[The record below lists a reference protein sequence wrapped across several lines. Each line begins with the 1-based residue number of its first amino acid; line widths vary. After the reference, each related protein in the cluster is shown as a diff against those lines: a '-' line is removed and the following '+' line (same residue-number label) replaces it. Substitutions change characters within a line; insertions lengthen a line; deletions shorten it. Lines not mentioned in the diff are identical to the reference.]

1 MERRRFLRAA
11 ATAAGVAAGDVS
23 KSAVTDQQNRLLE
36 YADRDDSDR
45 WSYNTDRNAAHV
57 RSGLVNAQLDTLC
70 DNPNGL
76 VETFTVSSDGVPLG
90 FEVTTESEE
99 SIGTL
104 VHLSAEQ
111 AEALAVDLLEQAH
124 AMRAES
130 TSKQAHSGGSD
141 E

>member
-1 MERRRFLRAA
+1 MERRRFLQAA
-11 ATAAGVAAGDVS
+11 ASAAGVAAGDVP
-23 KSAVTDQQNRLLE
+23 KSAVADQQNRLLE
-36 YADRDDSDR
+36 YANRDDSDR

-124 AMRAES
+124 AMREES

>member
-1 MERRRFLRAA
+1 MERRRFLQAA

-124 AMRAES
+124 AMREES